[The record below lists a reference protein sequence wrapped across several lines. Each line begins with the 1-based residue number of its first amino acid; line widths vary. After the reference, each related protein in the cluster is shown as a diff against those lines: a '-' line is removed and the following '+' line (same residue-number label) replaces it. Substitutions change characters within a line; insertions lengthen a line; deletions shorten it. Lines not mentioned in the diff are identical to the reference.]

1 MVPVQVG
8 DENMVDFIIRDMET
22 AQPVLRPLRAVYKK
36 IPLKYIQ
43 YLSGGISMES
53 GNGRA
58 APQYSQF
65 KLHELLFFLGS
76 TRHLLF

>member
-1 MVPVQVG
+1 MVSVQVG

-43 YLSGGISMES
+43 YLSGGISDRKS
-53 GNGRA
+53 VV
-58 APQYSQF
+58 
-65 KLHELLFFLGS
+65 
-76 TRHLLF
+76 